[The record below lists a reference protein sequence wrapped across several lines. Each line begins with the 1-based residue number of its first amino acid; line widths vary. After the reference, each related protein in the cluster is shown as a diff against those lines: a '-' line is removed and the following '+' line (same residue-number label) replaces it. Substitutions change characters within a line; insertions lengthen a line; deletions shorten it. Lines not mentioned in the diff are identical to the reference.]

1 MDVKKIIFYLTPT
14 LDFFTTHVVLLFPFV
29 FLRILNF
36 DNGRFKMET
45 EKKQNKNALRSK
57 RLIRQAFVSLI
68 KTKPANKITITDIVT
83 EANINRATF
92 YAHYSCLKDLI
103 DEIEQDVIDK
113 LMNVLNGF
121 KLENFFSNPTPL
133 LLQVSIFLSEDP
145 DYYKTLAST
154 PESSLFIEKLKLI
167 FVNYMEQDASIPL
180 EVRKSKTFHIC
191 AMFFAGGLTSLYTR
205 WLNGQLDCTLY
216 DIALEVSK
224 LFSMVNWPLKASVFE
239 CK

>member
-1 MDVKKIIFYLTPT
+1 MDS
-14 LDFFTTHVVLLFPFV
+14 
-29 FLRILNF
+29 
-36 DNGRFKMET
+36 
-45 EKKQNKNALRSK
+45 EKKQNRNALRSK
-57 RLIRQAFVSLI
+57 RLIRQAFVNLI
-68 KTKPANKITITDIVT
+68 KTKPASKITITDIVN
-83 EANINRATF
+83 EASINRATF

-113 LMNVLNGF
+113 LMAVLSGF

-180 EVRKSKTFHIC
+180 EVRQSKTFHISVL
-191 AMFFAGGLTSLYTR
+191 FFAGGLTSLYTM
-205 WLNGQLDCTLY
+205 WLNGKLDCSLY
-216 DIALEVSK
+216 DIPMEVSK
-224 LFSMVNWPLKASVFE
+224 FFTAANWTKGIGF
-239 CK
+239 